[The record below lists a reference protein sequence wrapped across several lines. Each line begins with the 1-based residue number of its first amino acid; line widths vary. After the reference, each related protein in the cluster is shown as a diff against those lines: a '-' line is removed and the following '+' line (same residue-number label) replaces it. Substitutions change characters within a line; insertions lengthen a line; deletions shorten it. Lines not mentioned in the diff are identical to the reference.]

1 MSGTLL
7 GKKYGFKNS
16 TTDIDSLINDS
27 SSNTIFITT
36 RHDTHSD
43 FVIKALK
50 ANKNV
55 FVEKPLCIKLQELN
69 DIKKTYLEASKK
81 NKNLKLMVGF
91 NRRFSP
97 QIEKIKSLLKTS
109 KEKAS
114 FIMTVNSGYLP
125 KDHWTQDKN
134 VGGGRIVGEACH
146 FLDLLLYLSG
156 GNIESW
162 SSVKMKS
169 STNDTLSISLE
180 FDNGSIG
187 CINYF
192 SNGPTALPKERL
204 EVFTG
209 NKGLILDNFKKL
221 KGYGWKNFKKLNL
234 WNQDKGQDKCFH
246 QFISSI
252 KDNSPSPISFED
264 IFDVTKLSIE
274 ISELEE

>member
-1 MSGTLL
+1 M
-7 GKKYGFKNS
+7 
-16 TTDIDSLINDS
+16 
-27 SSNTIFITT
+27 TI
-36 RHDTHSD
+36 
-43 FVIKALK
+43 
-50 ANKNV
+50 
-55 FVEKPLCIKLQELN
+55 
-69 DIKKTYLEASKK
+69 
-81 NKNLKLMVGF
+81 
-91 NRRFSP
+91 
-97 QIEKIKSLLKTS
+97 
-109 KEKAS
+109 
-114 FIMTVNSGYLP
+114 NSGYLP

-134 VGGGRIVGEACH
+134 IGGGRIVGEACH
-146 FLDLLLYLSG
+146 FLDLLLHLSG

-162 SSVKMKS
+162 STAKMKAA
-169 STNDTLSISLE
+169 TTDTLSISLK

-234 WNQDKGQDKCFH
+234 WNQDKGQDKCFNE
-246 QFISSI
+246 FISSI

-274 ISELEE
+274 ISESRE